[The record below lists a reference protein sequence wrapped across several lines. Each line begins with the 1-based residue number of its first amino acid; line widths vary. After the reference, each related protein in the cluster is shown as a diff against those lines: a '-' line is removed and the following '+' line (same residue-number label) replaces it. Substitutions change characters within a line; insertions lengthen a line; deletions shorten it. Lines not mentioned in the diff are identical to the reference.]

1 MKKTLITTQRKL
13 LRKKKVRA
21 KIFRGGINR
30 PRLCISKSNKHI
42 FLQVIDDV
50 KNVTLVSL
58 SDKEIKLKGKPRM
71 DIAVEMGKKIAE
83 KALAAKVKK
92 VVYDRGRYNYHGI
105 IKAVADGARE
115 GGLEF

>member
-1 MKKTLITTQRKL
+1 MKKILIKDQRNL

-21 KIFRGGINR
+21 KIFQGGINR
-30 PRLCISKSNKHI
+30 PRLCVSKSNKHI
-42 FLQVIDDV
+42 FLQVVDDI
-50 KNVTLVSL
+50 KNITLVSL
-58 SDKEIKLKGKPRM
+58 SDKEIKSKDKARK

-83 KALAAKVKK
+83 KALAAKIKK
-92 VVYDRGRYNYHGI
+92 VVFDRGKYTYHGI